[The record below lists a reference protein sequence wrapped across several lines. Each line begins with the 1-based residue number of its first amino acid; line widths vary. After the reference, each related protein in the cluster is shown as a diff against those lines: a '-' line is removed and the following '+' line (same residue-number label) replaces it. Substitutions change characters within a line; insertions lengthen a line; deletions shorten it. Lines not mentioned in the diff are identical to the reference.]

1 MMIISPSNGFSPAR
15 SAPEE
20 RPSPPHDA
28 PVAVATR
35 PPVSVPSAEQVK
47 QAVQLINKT
56 IQTLSRNLE
65 FSIDHSSGK
74 TIVRVTDME
83 SGALIRQM
91 PSQDALDIAK
101 ALDRWQGLLI
111 RQKA

>member
-1 MMIISPSNGFSPAR
+1 M
-15 SAPEE
+15 
-20 RPSPPHDA
+20 
-28 PVAVATR
+28 
-35 PPVSVPSAEQVK
+35 
-47 QAVQLINKT
+47 QLINKT

-91 PSQDALDIAK
+91 PSQDALDIAR